1 MLAFSQLAS
10 YNLGEW
16 RDKMNQHLVSQ
27 PAIFLLLLVKVKFQL
42 SPSPNNTNCTY
53 SRISK
58 RYISTF
64 LFRRG
69 GLLA

>member
-1 MLAFSQLAS
+1 MSGREIDMLAFSQLAS

-42 SPSPNNTNCTY
+42 SPSPIT
-53 SRISK
+53 RIAH
-58 RYISTF
+58 I
-64 LFRRG
+64 
-69 GLLA
+69 LASLSVI